1 MPLPGI
7 NGSKHAPSDYTFL
20 DGLPAWQL
28 MAFRNCIHPPAFI
41 ISNPSE
47 FLDHEWI
54 DIPNLENFL
63 ARNVGTGAVAF
74 TMRPSSE
81 QDLISRLSAREVMS
95 FRNYMYAQS
104 FIESD
109 AVQILNLDWIDVPAL
124 RKFLG
129 QKILVETPHASEP
142 NTPSFSV
149 KSEPQ
154 PISLSRVSGAEGQEI
169 LELISE
175 SEADDSDPDFDVEV
189 TAALMRESSRSSS
202 TIAQSDAMDT
212 KYRGPTDGSDTLWQ
226 DEMRDHQYFVACSG
240 LSTKLQGKHRKHP
253 IPDDVDEN
261 LLARLLAPASFS
273 EPSGRDQISI
283 AAQTGQR
290 RASEHPPIKG

>member
-1 MPLPGI
+1 MASSTQEHIQMPLPGI
-7 NGSKHAPSDYTFL
+7 
-20 DGLPAWQL
+20 
-28 MAFRNCIHPPAFI
+28 HPPALI

-54 DIPNLENFL
+54 DIPNLEKFL
-63 ARNVGTGAVAF
+63 ARNVGTDAVAF
-74 TMRPSSE
+74 TTRPSSE

-109 AVQILNLDWIDVPAL
+109 AAQILNLDWIDVPAL
-124 RKFLG
+124 REFLTR
-129 QKILVETPHASEP
+129 KSRIIETPHASEP

-154 PISLSRVSGAEGQEI
+154 PISLSRVSGAVKLRTLKQGGREI

-175 SEADDSDPDFDVEV
+175 SEADYSDPDFDVEV
-189 TAALMRESSRSSS
+189 TAALMPLSSRSSS

-212 KYRGPTDGSDTLWQ
+212 KYRGPNDG

-240 LSTKLQGKHRKHP
+240 LTTKLQGKHRKHT

-261 LLARLLAPASFS
+261 LLARLLALRVP
-273 EPSGRDQISI
+273 ISI
-283 AAQTGQR
+283 AAQTGQ
-290 RASEHPPIKG
+290 